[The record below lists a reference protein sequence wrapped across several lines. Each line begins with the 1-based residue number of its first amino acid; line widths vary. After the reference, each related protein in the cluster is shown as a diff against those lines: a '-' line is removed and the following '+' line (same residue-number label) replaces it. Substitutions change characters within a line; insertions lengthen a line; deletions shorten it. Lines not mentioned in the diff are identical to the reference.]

1 MYILN
6 LCQNCDGICEAEN
19 NTFITLASSEISARR
34 KKNNDNMKTNMLFQI
49 LYKQNSSLTCEI
61 IGRNITTVCTSLCL
75 LLLTTGVVDFDFS
88 SSISVI
94 L

>member
-34 KKNNDNMKTNMLFQI
+34 KK
-49 LYKQNSSLTCEI
+49 
-61 IGRNITTVCTSLCL
+61 
-75 LLLTTGVVDFDFS
+75 
-88 SSISVI
+88 
-94 L
+94 